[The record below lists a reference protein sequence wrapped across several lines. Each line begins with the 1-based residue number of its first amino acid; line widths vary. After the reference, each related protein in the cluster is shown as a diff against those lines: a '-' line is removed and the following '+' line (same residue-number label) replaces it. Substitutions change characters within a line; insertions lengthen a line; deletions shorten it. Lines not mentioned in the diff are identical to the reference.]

1 MISNTSVSPSRRNRG
16 VSIDGQRSKRSLDRN
31 GGYVKDDLISNFETD
46 EDKLISSI
54 QQKRQGKAK
63 FVEGVRD
70 RQTKIMQLNEKIRKF
85 DLKKVKED
93 EYDGL

>member
-1 MISNTSVSPSRRNRG
+1 
-16 VSIDGQRSKRSLDRN
+16 
-31 GGYVKDDLISNFETD
+31 
-46 EDKLISSI
+46 
-54 QQKRQGKAK
+54 
-63 FVEGVRD
+63 VEGVRD